1 VNKALLRR
9 IGISLLIGL
18 VLGILINE
26 ITFAF
31 LREDSRPPERILMV
45 IPDGTAD
52 LVAQGQQPPSL
63 PESMLFVIGDTLV
76 VRNDDRVDHQL
87 GPLWIPAGSEA
98 SLQLETSGNFV
109 NACSF
114 QTTRVFNLDVNEP
127 LTLGVRFQGIFFTGI
142 PLGILLALYAS
153 LVWPVKSSTKPTA

>member
-98 SLQLETSGNFV
+98 SLQKPACNWRPAEILSTRAAFRPR
-109 NACSF
+109 ACSIWMSMN
-114 QTTRVFNLDVNEP
+114 R
-127 LTLGVRFQGIFFTGI
+127 
-142 PLGILLALYAS
+142 
-153 LVWPVKSSTKPTA
+153 